1 MKKRLIAVICVAL
14 LVLSC
19 ASARI
24 LNFAFGPSISY
35 SVGNAPTNEDAST
48 TAPYSGA
55 TFGFD
60 GTISLTFGDRAE
72 VYFQDQFNLS
82 GSSVF
87 KDTETPGYKL
97 AFSLDYI
104 SRLGYEHAIL
114 TGPLKVSVGGGFAL
128 EMLTSVYENE
138 ADENKLMFPLIMNL
152 GVGLTTKVE
161 YALGKHFAVYAKAYA
176 DYYFATGLTVGV
188 SPQPEGWEPKAYA
201 GTMNNFNF
209 SASAGLVLFF

>member
-14 LVLSC
+14 LVLSF

-24 LNFAFGPSISY
+24 LNFAVGPSLGY
-35 SVGNAPTNEDAST
+35 SFGNAPTNDDAT
-48 TAPYSGA
+48 TTVPYSGA

-82 GSSVF
+82 SDTMF
-87 KDTETPGYKL
+87 KDMDTPGYKIS
-97 AFSLDYI
+97 FTLDYI
-104 SRLGYEHAIL
+104 SRVGYEHAIL
-114 TGPLKVSVGGGFAL
+114 TGPLKVSAGGGFVL
-128 EMLTSVYENE
+128 QMLTSVYQNE
-138 ADENKLMFPLIMNL
+138 ADEQKLMYPVIMNL
-152 GVGLTTKVE
+152 GAGLTAKVE

-176 DYYFATGLTVGV
+176 DYYFATGLAIGV

-201 GTMNNFNF
+201 GSMNNFNF
-209 SASAGLVLFF
+209 SGSAGIILFF

>member
-1 MKKRLIAVICVAL
+1 MKKRLFAVICVAL
-14 LVLSC
+14 LVLSF

-24 LNFAFGPSISY
+24 LNFAIGPSLGY
-35 SVGNAPTNEDAST
+35 SFGNAPTNDDAT
-48 TAPYSGA
+48 TTVPYSGA

-87 KDTETPGYKL
+87 KDTKTPGYKL

-138 ADENKLMFPLIMNL
+138 ADENKLMFPVIMNL
-152 GVGLTTKVE
+152 VK
-161 YALGKHFAVYAKAYA
+161 AL
-176 DYYFATGLTVGV
+176 
-188 SPQPEGWEPKAYA
+188 
-201 GTMNNFNF
+201 N
-209 SASAGLVLFF
+209 